1 MTYEDKHG
9 QAIAVGDVVKDSLG
23 AISSITEFHWTDI
36 GTAVSVSGSSFKHL
50 VHDVVLVERKAPCDS
65 PS

>member
-9 QAIAVGDVVKDSLG
+9 QTVAVGDVVKDSLG
-23 AISSITEFHWTDI
+23 ALVSIKEFHWTDA

-50 VHDVVLVERKAPCDS
+50 ARNVVLVERKTPCDS